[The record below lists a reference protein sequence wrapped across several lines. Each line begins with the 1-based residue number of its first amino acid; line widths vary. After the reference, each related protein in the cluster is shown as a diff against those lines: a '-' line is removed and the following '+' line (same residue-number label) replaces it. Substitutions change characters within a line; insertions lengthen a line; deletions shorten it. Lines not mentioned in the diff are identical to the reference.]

1 MFEKDLVV
9 RLTAI
14 ANYFVTSSISGSS
27 IQHSVMCIRYRDVQ
41 EINKLFKSGVP
52 IFISRKLPPGP
63 HGQKGKSS

>member
-1 MFEKDLVV
+1 MFEKDLLV

-52 IFISRKLPPGP
+52 IFISRELAVQGAM
-63 HGQKGKSS
+63 